1 MKATLAN
8 SRAAA
13 KRTVLL
19 KGIIAAPKKQA
30 AARAA
35 MPPPSQPTG
44 GLSGSSSAPTLEVPL
59 EARPDS
65 LATLKFAEDL
75 GAAPAAE
82 PGKEKVVERLSS
94 SVLQP
99 ADMA

>member
-35 MPPPSQPTG
+35 LPPPPQPTG
-44 GLSGSSSAPTLEVPL
+44 GLSGSSSAPTLEV
-59 EARPDS
+59 ARPDS
-65 LATLKFAEDL
+65 LASLKFAEDL